1 LDRWNDELDR
11 QWKWPRHE
19 NELRLFIE
27 SHIMTGLLT
36 KFGLPL
42 VSLVLIA
49 VSVQKVSESQKALPK
64 MPPPMAPASNPF
76 PLSVAGAGM
85 IEAETENISV
95 GATLPGV
102 VTEVLVQVGQNVTVG
117 TPLFK
122 LDDRQLRAEL
132 QTRKAALATA
142 EAEVRRLRNEPRPER
157 VQMAEAELLEAKARL
172 ADAKDQLQRVRRLY
186 ERKVATQEDF
196 VAKDQAFAAA
206 DARVRRAQA
215 EVDLIRA
222 GAWEYDL
229 AVARTNVDQVKS
241 QINQIETDLDRLVVR
256 ALSDAE
262 VLQIKVRPGEFVATP
277 AASPLMV
284 LGSVKKLHVRVDIDE
299 YDIPR
304 FDSGAPARATLRGN
318 PNEWFPLSFVRVEP
332 YVVPKKSLTGDNTER
347 VDTRVLQVIYAI
359 DATDTRLYVGQQ
371 VDVFIDAASSSN
383 EQN

>member
-1 LDRWNDELDR
+1 
-11 QWKWPRHE
+11 
-19 NELRLFIE
+19 
-27 SHIMTGLLT
+27 MTGLLT

-42 VSLVLIA
+42 ISLVLIA

-76 PLSVAGAGM
+76 PQSVAGAGM

-102 VTEVLVQVGQNVTVG
+102 VTEVLVQVGQKVNVG

-132 QTRKAALATA
+132 LTRKASLATA
-142 EAEVRRLRNEPRPER
+142 EAEVRRLQNEPRPER

-359 DATDTRLYVGQQ
+359 EPTDTRLYVGQQ
-371 VDVFIDAASSSN
+371 VDVFIDAATQATVAN
-383 EQN
+383 RQQNFDE